1 MSKLITLN
9 GIDDQQI
16 LNDLFDDD
24 LIVIEDIQGSK
35 IWINWNGKEFEIRPK
50 SISNE
55 PINLIDLAMQNY
67 YNPVIK
73 YFSELDERIKSLL
86 NRKWWYCFEY
96 FPDEQP
102 ANIEYSRVPKNQLVL
117 SSINKAGKFDFTIDE
132 LDEYSRLFD
141 VDLIPADCDI

>member
-9 GIDDQQI
+9 GLDDQELINSIFDNEI
-16 LNDLFDDD
+16 L
-24 LIVIEDIQGSK
+24 VIEDIQGSK
-35 IWINWNGKEFEIRPK
+35 IWVNWNGKEFEIRPK
-50 SISNE
+50 STSSE

-73 YFSELDERIKSLL
+73 FFTELDERVKSLL

-96 FPDEQP
+96 FPDSQP

-117 SSINKAGKFDFTIDE
+117 SAINKGVIFDFNI
-132 LDEYSRLFD
+132 
-141 VDLIPADCDI
+141 